1 MARYFKAI
9 NKRFNLPKHPLNV
22 QGSRTATRPRY
33 GGRWAK
39 LAKAL
44 RRKNT
49 LEGFMGAIEAVQ
61 KAKFFSRPGTTSTP
75 GKNTGM
81 RIWERSRKIAQTPG
95 TYPVRTFAK
104 THKRIRLNQLGVQDV
119 RPIEGFYRNRP
130 WGSQFMP
137 STQADLAE
145 VPSLDARPLRRS
157 HKQKFVQR
165 DRHGFLRNRL
175 KR

>member
-1 MARYFKAI
+1 MARYFKEI
-9 NKRFNLPKHPLNV
+9 SKRLNLPQHPLHV
-22 QGSRTATRPRY
+22 QGSRVATRPRY
-33 GGRWAK
+33 GRRWVK

-44 RRKNT
+44 QRKNT

-61 KAKFFSRPGTTSTP
+61 KSKFFSRPGTTSTP

-81 RIWERSRKIAQTPG
+81 RIWERSRRIANTPG

-104 THKRIRLNQLGVQDV
+104 THKQIQLYKLGVQKV
-119 RPIEGFYRNRP
+119 RPAEGFYRNRP

-137 STQADLAE
+137 STQADLSE
-145 VPSLDARPLRRS
+145 VPSLDARPLARS